1 MVQTIEQHQAAV
13 LAANPTPLPV
23 WYLYADDPV
32 HEHDDRAVARCEM
45 SFAGQDFVLEAHV
58 FIQGSVIRYLVA
70 ILKDPFGS
78 RGSYTT
84 YFPTWAVCKA
94 AFLVDWELQ
103 CESDRNV
110 LACEALAREVLA
122 EDGITAP
129 PAPVATAATAT
140 LAGLMPHS
148 AWTSDWTLAP
158 TFGPDTFAYAFNALN
173 DTFVPVAELGFAG
186 QTVFWKHGQDAYV
199 GMVPV
204 ITLNSGENVITITVV
219 SADGQ
224 NAKTYTLTVTRA

>member
-1 MVQTIEQHQAAV
+1 MAQTLEQHKAAV
-13 LAANPTPLPV
+13 LAANPTPTPT
-23 WYLYADDPV
+23 WYLYADHPAHV
-32 HEHDDRAVARCEM
+32 HDDQAVARFEM
-45 SFAGQDFVLEAHV
+45 SFGGEDFVYEIHLQIASTYV
-58 FIQGSVIRYLVA
+58 TWGARSVQ
-70 ILKDPFGS
+70 DPFGA
-78 RGSYTT
+78 RDNQRRT
-84 YFPTWAVCKA
+84 YRTWAEFKVG
-94 AFLVDWELQ
+94 FLAEWETICGYGRELMAG
-103 CESDRNV
+103 ES
-110 LACEALAREVLA
+110 LARAVLA

-158 TFGPDTFAYAFNALN
+158 TFAPNTFAYAFNALN

-204 ITLNSGENVITITVV
+204 ITINSGENVITITVV